1 MTRITQITI
10 IALVILLLLSAGVNV
25 LQYQNRR
32 PPVIETVTVR
42 DTISRNDTVI
52 KVVTNHIVVEKPVPV
67 LVDTA
72 SNIRTYRDTIYHQY
86 GTIRREE
93 IVLGEL
99 LKKEIDFDLHI
110 PEITRTITINQ
121 VTTNTI
127 RSRLLYGTVG
137 LRSDYLGKAY
147 PTLGATY
154 ILKDHKIMFG
164 ADYGLDRSISARV
177 GFAIIK

>member
-1 MTRITQITI
+1 MTRITQIAI
-10 IALVILLLLSAGVNV
+10 IALLILLFLSAGLNV
-25 LQYQNRR
+25 IQYKLRR

-52 KVVTNHIVVEKPVPV
+52 KVVTNHVVIEKPVPV

-93 IVLGEL
+93 IVLGEM

-110 PEITRTITINQ
+110 PEITRSITINQ

-127 RSRLLYGTVG
+127 RNRLLYGTLG
-137 LRSDYLGKAY
+137 LRLSYEGKAH

-154 ILKDHKIMFG
+154 VLKDHRIMFG

-177 GFAIIK
+177 GFSIIK